1 MNSPKTSRAV
11 AKITGPAAAPPIAKT
26 RSIDEIA
33 PFGGARGG
41 QRRAGSVLSAL
52 AQCAGS
58 VRCC

>member
-41 QRRAGSVLSAL
+41 SAAL
-52 AQCAGS
+52 AQS
-58 VRCC
+58 LVRWLSP